1 MGVKL
6 VSASGGSVEIN
17 PPATASNFV
26 ATMPA
31 GTGTVSVNGVS
42 SNIVSGT
49 AQNSTSGTSI
59 DFTSIPSWVKQIT
72 VMLSQVST
80 NGTSIPQIQIG
91 SGSVDTTGYLSGSS
105 FVTTAAGVNATTA
118 TSGFIIFSNFAAASL
133 QGSIVLSLLGSN
145 TWAAQGVIFQATS
158 TANIAQTAGTKT
170 LSGTLDRVRITTVNG
185 TDTFDAGS
193 INILY
198 E

>member
-59 DFTSIPSWVKQIT
+59 DFTSIPSWVKRIT
-72 VMLSQVST
+72 VMFVGVST
-80 NGTSIPQIQIG
+80 NGTSFNQIQIG
-91 SGSVDTTGYLSGSS
+91 SGSFTTSGYTSQFWTDGASSGVVTTGFGIFSIGGSS
-105 FVTTAAGVNATTA
+105 FNFSGSVVLTNVTG
-118 TSGFIIFSNFAAASL
+118 
-133 QGSIVLSLLGSN
+133 N
-145 TWAAQGVIFQATS
+145 TWASNGNLVFTNVSS
-158 TANIAQTAGTKT
+158 TGWSSAGSIA